1 MTVPPDQ
8 SDRIYSGQP
17 IQPRP
22 TPQTPA
28 QGFQSYMQE
37 GPQAP
42 PKAFSGQAAPASVQ
56 AALPV
61 PPGGP
66 SMDTLISQVGLSQDS
81 LAQVRNQLN
90 TNNLKFKRS
99 QAHLLRNKLTDAS
112 EDLRAANAKMGA
124 ETPPMPS
131 STGARPIERFLN
143 YVTDGE
149 NQLASAREQLLAIG
163 KHGEQLRPADMLL
176 VQIKFSQ
183 AQQEIEYS
191 STLLAKV
198 IDSIKQILSTQL

>member
-1 MTVPPDQ
+1 
-8 SDRIYSGQP
+8 
-17 IQPRP
+17 
-22 TPQTPA
+22 
-28 QGFQSYMQE
+28 
-37 GPQAP
+37 
-42 PKAFSGQAAPASVQ
+42 
-56 AALPV
+56 
-61 PPGGP
+61 
-66 SMDTLISQVGLSQDS
+66 MDTLISQVGLSQDS

-99 QAHLLRNKLTDAS
+99 QVHLLRNKLMDAS
-112 EDLRAANAKMGA
+112 DDLRAANAKMGA
-124 ETPPMPS
+124 ETPQMPS

-143 YVTDGE
+143 YVADGE
-149 NQLASAREQLLAIG
+149 NQLESARQRLLEVG